1 MGTQAWSGRETVG
14 SMRQETREAV
24 HPETLQAAEGAST
37 SQAAPAVPHG
47 RQPVADGTAH
57 NEQHTE
63 QHADEPEG
71 PAGVAEAARTGT
83 CWVELPVVEALV
95 RAELPV
101 RVRVDMGSWK
111 VAVPDR
117 IAPTAVHS
125 VASTV
130 HTEQAAP
137 VRIARGAGSTAG
149 NAVGSTVSC
158 TEPAALVSCLPT
170 APAEEPAA
178 VAAGPHPTRSLQFKQ
193 TDGRTCCSTS
203 EIGRAHV

>member
-1 MGTQAWSGRETVG
+1 
-14 SMRQETREAV
+14 MRQETREAV
-24 HPETLQAAEGAST
+24 HPETLQAAERAPT

-47 RQPVADGTAH
+47 RPPVAGGTAH

-63 QHADEPEG
+63 QHADVAEV

-83 CWVELPVVEALV
+83 CWAELLVVEALV

-101 RVRVDMGSWK
+101 RSVLVDMGSLK

-117 IAPTAVHS
+117 IVPAAAVHS
-125 VASTV
+125 VASTA

-137 VRIARGAGSTAG
+137 VRIARGAGSTAAG

-158 TEPAALVSCLPT
+158 TEPAALVSCLPI

-178 VAAGPHPTRSLQFKQ
+178 VAAEPHPSRSLRFKPQ
-193 TDGRTCCSTS
+193 LGWQHQCGRDDDPSWTS
-203 EIGRAHV
+203 QQKHCAT